1 MDKLKEVKK
10 LHDIFVDSINELDT
24 NLKSQLKEIK
34 QEYQRNITQERITL
48 LYTICENENL
58 NFNIMKN
65 KYLKPKEI
73 CKISENE
80 PVFINELL
88 LSKIEINNNKYYY
101 EAKENGNVYNSASK
115 IVGIYKNNQ
124 VFIN

>member
-48 LYTICENENL
+48 LYAICENENL

-73 CKISENE
+73 LQISENE